1 MGRLVAEVVADLR
14 VPYPDT
20 RISVGLLPP
29 AYGDPRL
36 LRQVWVNLIGNALK
50 FSSHGIE
57 PRVDIGVTQVGGL
70 RRYYVSDNGIGFD
83 MNYADKLFGVFQR
96 LHASREFEGTGIGL
110 AIVKRIVERH
120 QGLVAAEGAPGQ
132 GATISFT
139 IP

>member
-1 MGRLVAEVVADLR
+1 MPA
-14 VPYPDT
+14 
-20 RISVGLLPP
+20 

-50 FSSHGIE
+50 FSSHSNE
-57 PRVDIGVTQVGGL
+57 PRVDIGVTQVRGQVY
-70 RRYYVSDNGIGFD
+70 YYVSDNGIGFD

-120 QGLVAAEGAPGQ
+120 MGEVAAEGAPGQ